1 VAKFLLLIA
10 VFIIGYLVVQSSA
23 RRREVGQKPSPAK
36 PEDMVRCGE
45 CGIHLPRS
53 ESLTEKGEYYCSEE
67 HLRLAK
73 K

>member
-10 VFIIGYLVVQSSA
+10 VFIVAYLVIQNSS
-23 RRREVGQKPSPAK
+23 RRREVGAKQPPAK
-36 PEDMVRCGE
+36 PEDMVRCGV
-45 CGIHLPRS
+45 CGVHLPRS
-53 ESLTEKGEYYCSEE
+53 ESLTSSGEHYCSEE